1 MTSTRSIGRVS
12 VYCASSDGIASAYL
26 QAARRLGEIL
36 ATNSITVVYGGG
48 ACGCMGELAEGAL
61 ARGGSVVG
69 VLPRFMRE
77 LEWGHDRLT
86 EMHIVED
93 MRERKHRMLTGADAA
108 IALPGGCGT
117 LEELLEAITLK
128 RLGIFLNPIVLVNTV
143 GYFDP
148 LVEMLQRAVRERF
161 MNERHG
167 CGHMWHVVDTAEQ
180 VLDAIRTAESWPP
193 DARNFAAVRTS

>member
-1 MTSTRSIGRVS
+1 MTATRNIGRVS
-12 VYCASSDGIASAYL
+12 VYCASSEGAEPEYLAAAY
-26 QAARRLGEIL
+26 RLGEIL
-36 ATNSITVVYGGG
+36 AENSITIVYGGG
-48 ACGCMGELAEGAL
+48 ASGCMGQLAEGAL

-86 EMHIVED
+86 ELHIVDD

-117 LEELLEAITLK
+117 FEELLEAITLK
-128 RLGIFLNPIVLVNTV
+128 RLGIFLNPIVLVNTL

-148 LVEMLQRAVRERF
+148 LVEQLQRAVRERF
-161 MNERHG
+161 MDERHG
-167 CGHMWHVVDTAEQ
+167 RGHMWHVVDTPEQ
-180 VLDAIRTAESWPP
+180 VLDAIRTAEPWPA
-193 DARNFAAVRTS
+193 DTRAFAAVRTS